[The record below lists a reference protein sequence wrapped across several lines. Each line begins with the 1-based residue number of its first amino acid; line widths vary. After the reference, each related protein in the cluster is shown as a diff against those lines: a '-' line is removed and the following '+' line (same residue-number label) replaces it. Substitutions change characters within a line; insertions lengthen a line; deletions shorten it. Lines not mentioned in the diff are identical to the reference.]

1 MMIDFNDIGGILD
14 ESNKTYK
21 KDILDFDAVGE
32 KLLNESSIKEST
44 TNIKECDSQQM
55 KETLYKIV
63 LDWYNATIVGADG
76 FDEEWDEIVDSIE
89 YKLKEQIKYGHIKTV
104 EELIEIGKKVI
115 YAYLGDDEA
124 SKFEKIA
131 NDACEQDNRDKEF
144 ADWVAELESIVNES
158 LNESLHNNDDIINNL
173 ISKIEVYKDIV
184 SNSWVPMPWE
194 VAYSKVPE
202 GLKLTIDTD
211 EWFDEENPLG
221 RLIDFILDIYDS
233 DYDTSVRELTGID
246 IYSDVDFLGGEKSG
260 YATYLI
266 KSSNNNS
273 TELHESIQG
282 TVGDFCKLKGIDTDQ
297 FVEFLQTNFD
307 WARHCEAW
315 TIVDFDCL
323 ERCFSKLDEA
333 TIAQAKRFASR
344 KHGETGAIRKATG
357 QPYIVHPEGVAA
369 LVKENGGDDEQ
380 IQAAWLHDTIEDTG
394 ATYDDIAEKFG
405 KRVAD
410 IVSEVTN
417 KPHLKKSEKEA
428 YMTKK
433 LKNLSHDALLVKLC
447 DMRYNYYDYAPI
459 EQRMR
464 IEKNIKE
471 LMSSRELTKEEWQ
484 LCEEILDWDNTVEGL
499 DENVFSK
506 TLRLSSLNA

>member
-1 MMIDFNDIGGILD
+1 MMIDFNDIGEILD
-14 ESNKTYK
+14 ESNRTYK

-32 KLLNESSIKEST
+32 KLLNESSNNYNFTK
-44 TNIKECDSQQM
+44 
-55 KETLYKIV
+55 LY
-63 LDWYNATIVGADG
+63 
-76 FDEEWDEIVDSIE
+76 
-89 YKLKEQIKYGHIKTV
+89 
-104 EELIEIGKKVI
+104 
-115 YAYLGDDEA
+115 
-124 SKFEKIA
+124 
-131 NDACEQDNRDKEF
+131 
-144 ADWVAELESIVNES
+144 ESI
-158 LNESLHNNDDIINNL
+158 H
-173 ISKIEVYKDIV
+173 
-184 SNSWVPMPWE
+184 
-194 VAYSKVPE
+194 
-202 GLKLTIDTD
+202 
-211 EWFDEENPLG
+211 
-221 RLIDFILDIYDS
+221 
-233 DYDTSVRELTGID
+233 
-246 IYSDVDFLGGEKSG
+246 
-260 YATYLI
+260 
-266 KSSNNNS
+266 
-273 TELHESIQG
+273 G
-282 TVGDFCKLKGIDTDQ
+282 TVGDFCELKGIDTDQ

-333 TIAQAKRFASR
+333 TVAQAKRFATR
-344 KHGETGAIRKATG
+344 KHGETGAVRKATG

-428 YMTKK
+428 YMTNK

-499 DENVFSK
+499 DENVISK

>member
-1 MMIDFNDIGGILD
+1 MVTKYFRFNMSDDNEDTHWGYATGNGEYSSENASLNKIPYDEATGIIRSWLKNCGAITNTLEID
-14 ESNKTYK
+14 
-21 KDILDFDAVGE
+21 DAVARAFSKGSTSAVFHYDNGE
-32 KLLNESSIKEST
+32 KYRMTIETADNPVTEWEDFLKNNHYLKEENTMKKLFENSDLFDYVLNESSLNEGKFADKVIPTLMPKRVKESI
-44 TNIKECDSQQM
+44 NEGDKFKNKNGAVIEIIEYD
-55 KETLYKIV
+55 EDENYVLYKV
-63 LDWYNATIVGADG
+63 DDNFHDTH
-76 FDEEWDEIVDSIE
+76 VDSIE
-89 YKLKEQIKYGHIKTV
+89 NILSKNGYEKL
-104 EELIEIGKKVI
+104 
-115 YAYLGDDEA
+115 
-124 SKFEKIA
+124 
-131 NDACEQDNRDKEF
+131 N
-144 ADWVAELESIVNES
+144 ESS
-158 LNESLHNNDDIINNL
+158 LNEGKFADN
-173 ISKIEVYKDIV
+173 E
-184 SNSWVPMPWE
+184 
-194 VAYSKVPE
+194 
-202 GLKLTIDTD
+202 
-211 EWFDEENPLG
+211 
-221 RLIDFILDIYDS
+221 
-233 DYDTSVRELTGID
+233 
-246 IYSDVDFLGGEKSG
+246 
-260 YATYLI
+260 
-266 KSSNNNS
+266 SSNNNS
-273 TELHESIQG
+273 TKLHESIQG
-282 TVGDFCKLKGIDTDQ
+282 TVGDFCRLKGIDTDQ

-307 WARHCEAW
+307 WARHCEVW

-344 KHGETGAIRKATG
+344 KHGETGAVRKATG

-394 ATYDDIAEKFG
+394 ATYDDIVEKFG

-428 YMTKK
+428 YMTNK

>member
-1 MMIDFNDIGGILD
+1 MVTKYFRFNMSDDNKDTHWGYATGNGEYSSENVSLDKIPYDEATGIIRSWLKNCGAITNTLEIDNAVASAFSKGSTSVVFHYDNGEKYRMTIETADNPVTEWEDFERLDEAWKKAKSKSLKESNAPKITFKTIEDALYQWYIYQLDFNSNFSDERTKEAYDDIFDIIKASSTPSFGLINEIIHKIEWYGYD
-14 ESNKTYK
+14 SWQFK
-21 KDILDFDAVGE
+21 KNIYGLI
-32 KLLNESSIKEST
+32 NESK
-44 TNIKECDSQQM
+44 NIK
-55 KETLYKIV
+55 
-63 LDWYNATIVGADG
+63 N
-76 FDEEWDEIVDSIE
+76 
-89 YKLKEQIKYGHIKTV
+89 
-104 EELIEIGKKVI
+104 
-115 YAYLGDDEA
+115 
-124 SKFEKIA
+124 
-131 NDACEQDNRDKEF
+131 NRF
-144 ADWVAELESIVNES
+144 
-158 LNESLHNNDDIINNL
+158 NESLHNNDDNINNL

-184 SNSWVPMPWE
+184 SNRT
-194 VAYSKVPE
+194 YK
-202 GLKLTIDTD
+202 KD
-211 EWFDEENPLG
+211 
-221 RLIDFILDIYDS
+221 ILDFDAVS
-233 DYDTSVRELTGID
+233 
-246 IYSDVDFLGGEKSG
+246 EK
-260 YATYLI
+260 
-266 KSSNNNS
+266 
-273 TELHESIQG
+273 LHESIQG
-282 TVGDFCKLKGIDTDQ
+282 TVGDFCRLKGIDTDQ

-333 TIAQAKRFASR
+333 TVAQAKRFASR
-344 KHGETGAIRKATG
+344 KHGETGAVRKATG

-394 ATYDDIAEKFG
+394 ATYDDIVEKFG

-428 YMTKK
+428 YMTNK

-499 DENVFSK
+499 DENAINK